1 MATENRSS
9 VAVVPLNGSNYATW
23 KIQCRMALIKDGLW
37 SIVNGTEEAPGE
49 DAAAERRTKFAARKD
64 RALATIVLSVEPSLL
79 YLLGDLQDPI
89 QVWKKLED
97 QFQKKSWVNK
107 LSLRCKLYSLK
118 LEEKNS
124 VQDHIRRMTEIFDEL
139 SVVGDKISEE
149 DRVVHLPASLPDS
162 FSMLV
167 TALESNAE
175 VPAMELGTERLLH
188 EERKLKDQSSSTGV
202 SSNSAL
208 TTRDQMRRKGPRCH
222 YCKRFGHIQRYCN
235 ERVQNEKKLTSTN
248 QHEKK
253 HRVHKVEVKQT
264 VSSDSDSDVGLVVG
278 HALSFGG
285 SRSLR
290 NWIVDSGATCH
301 ICNDDSQFVNLNT
314 LEKPMDITLGD
325 GYSLK
330 AIKQGV
336 VEIRIQLPDGKMT
349 KCVLHDVLHVLE
361 LSYSRFS
368 VSKATERE
376 ATITFNDLKCFIFN
390 KKHKL
395 VAEGT
400 KRGKLYY
407 LDCSKCVHTEK
418 IHTTVTENLWHQRY
432 GHLSSKYLQLLA
444 RKRLV
449 VGLDYDCSKESDSVC
464 ESCVE

>member
-1 MATENRSS
+1 
-9 VAVVPLNGSNYATW
+9 
-23 KIQCRMALIKDGLW
+23 
-37 SIVNGTEEAPGE
+37 
-49 DAAAERRTKFAARKD
+49 
-64 RALATIVLSVEPSLL
+64 
-79 YLLGDLQDPI
+79 
-89 QVWKKLED
+89 
-97 QFQKKSWVNK
+97 
-107 LSLRCKLYSLK
+107 
-118 LEEKNS
+118 
-124 VQDHIRRMTEIFDEL
+124 MTEIFNEL

-149 DRVVHLPASLPDS
+149 DRVVHLLASLPDS

-175 VPAMELGTERLLH
+175 VPVVTERLLH
-188 EERKLKDQSSSTGV
+188 EERKLKDRSSSTGV

-208 TTRDQMRRKGPRCH
+208 TTRDQMRRKSPRCQ

-235 ERVQNEKKLTSTN
+235 ERVQNEKKLTSMN

-278 HALSFGG
+278 HALSVGG
-285 SRSLR
+285 SRSLS
-290 NWIVDSGATCH
+290 NWIVDSGATYH

-336 VEIRIQLPDGKMT
+336 VEMRIQLPDGKMS
-349 KCVLHDVLHVLE
+349 KCVLHDVLHVPE
-361 LSYSRFS
+361 LSYSLFS
-368 VSKATERE
+368 VSKATERK

-418 IHTTVTENLWHQRY
+418 IHTTVTDNLWHRCY
-432 GHLSSKYLQLLA
+432 GYLSSKYLQLLA

-449 VGLDYDCSKESDSVC
+449 VGLD
-464 ESCVE
+464 